1 MPVRLQR
8 PGATGRAG
16 GHARSFPMPLPV
28 FVINLDRRPD
38 RWAAISNNL
47 DRIGVSAT
55 RVPAI
60 DAPDVTGPF
69 ADDLSLAQAA
79 CLKSHLTAMQ
89 RLLETSHP
97 AALILEDDAELVPEV
112 YGLLRHVDWWPVGA
126 HAVKLDGDSRGKPM
140 LLGPII
146 GRTPCGKAL
155 RPIKWSRAVACSYMI
170 DRAGAE
176 IVLRMAD
183 DTGMTA
189 DSLLFHMV
197 GSPVARL
204 LKPAQVVRGMA
215 RHGAMGSDINTVG
228 TTPRALPYWRQL
240 LYKMWVL
247 GQRATGR
254 LRRSPVPFS
263 D

>member
-8 PGATGRAG
+8 PGASGCVGWLVAG
-16 GHARSFPMPLPV
+16 ASMQLPV
-28 FVINLDRRPD
+28 YVINLARRPD
-38 RWAAISNNL
+38 RWTSIADNL
-47 DRIGVSAT
+47 DRIGVAAT

-69 ADDLSLAQAA
+69 SEDLSLAQAA
-79 CLKSHLTAMQ
+79 CLKSHLTAAQ
-89 RLLETSHP
+89 RLLDTSHP
-97 AALILEDDAELVPEV
+97 AALILEDDAELASEV
-112 YGLLRHVDWWPVGA
+112 YGLLRHIDWWPVGA
-126 HAVKLDGDSRGKPM
+126 RAVKLDADSRGKPM

-155 RPIKWSRAVACSYMI
+155 RPIAWSRAVACSYMI
-170 DRAGAE
+170 DRIGAE
-176 IVLRMAD
+176 IVLRMAY

-189 DSLLFHMV
+189 DSLLFHMI

-204 LKPAQVVRGMA
+204 LQPVQVVPGMA

-228 TTPRALPYWRQL
+228 TTPRATPYRRRL
-240 LYKMWVL
+240 LYKLRVF

-254 LRRSPVPFS
+254 VRRIPVAFS
-263 D
+263 N